1 MRGRIK
7 EQGEMLKRELE
18 LIKRELEEL
27 EEKWRLEREEL
38 ETGIGELERR
48 IARIGEEWRDRIK
61 QVERRIEVKESEERR
76 KNLILK
82 EVKVKERKRKAAREE
97 IFKDINIKVNIEK
110 TETLRGNV
118 ERGTETIWVKL
129 HNEEQRRDI

>member
-18 LIKRELEEL
+18 LIKRELEEQ
-27 EEKWRLEREEL
+27 EEKWRIEREEL

-48 IARIGEEWRDRIK
+48 IARIGEEWWDRIK
-61 QVERRIEVKESEERR
+61 QMERRIEVKESEERR

-82 EVKVKERKRKAAREE
+82 EVKGKERKRKAAIEE

-110 TETLRGNV
+110 MEKLRGNV
-118 ERGTETIWVKL
+118 ERGTENNLGEIT
-129 HNEEQRRDI
+129 